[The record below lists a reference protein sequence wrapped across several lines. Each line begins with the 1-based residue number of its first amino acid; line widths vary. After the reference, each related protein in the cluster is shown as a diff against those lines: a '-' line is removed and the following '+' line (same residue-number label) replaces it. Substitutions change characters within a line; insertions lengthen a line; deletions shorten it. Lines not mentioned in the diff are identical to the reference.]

1 MPPPLGLHCS
11 MNRFDYIIAGAGAAG
26 LSLAWYLSQSK
37 ILGDKTVLLIDQDS
51 KTKNDRTWCFW
62 TEPDQEIFPDII
74 YRSWDRIQFL
84 SPEKQMDLPLHSYR
98 YQLIRG
104 IDFYQKVKNEL
115 SKDDRF
121 VFKKGVID
129 EISSDEEGGKVK
141 VEGSLYSSQ
150 YVFSSLFQM
159 PDHKVLKGHVYL
171 QQHFIGQVVKAD
183 SDIFDSRLPVF
194 MDFRVEQLG
203 HPTFMYLL
211 PYSGKEA
218 LVEYTLFSPELLKQ
232 ESYYSSIAEYLE
244 KYYNLKNYE
253 VTHEERGAIPMT
265 DYAFPSGDGQSVIY
279 LGSAA
284 GMSKASTGYTFYR
297 IQKHSRQ
304 IIKQLERRQSPAL
317 AQQQSTWKLKM
328 DRLMLHL
335 MLTDGSNTWKI
346 FQEMFENNPVGRVLS
361 FLNEETSYMEDFL
374 IMNSVPSGPFIKALM
389 ETGLKL
395 N

>member
-1 MPPPLGLHCS
+1 
-11 MNRFDYIIAGAGAAG
+11 
-26 LSLAWYLSQSK
+26 
-37 ILGDKTVLLIDQDS
+37 
-51 KTKNDRTWCFW
+51 
-62 TEPDQEIFPDII
+62 
-74 YRSWDRIQFL
+74 
-84 SPEKQMDLPLHSYR
+84 
-98 YQLIRG
+98 
-104 IDFYQKVKNEL
+104 
-115 SKDDRF
+115 
-121 VFKKGVID
+121 
-129 EISSDEEGGKVK
+129 
-141 VEGSLYSSQ
+141 
-150 YVFSSLFQM
+150 
-159 PDHKVLKGHVYL
+159 
-171 QQHFIGQVVKAD
+171 
-183 SDIFDSRLPVF
+183 
-194 MDFRVEQLG
+194 
-203 HPTFMYLL
+203 MYLL